1 MKESSPKNIKEI
13 FKQLNITD
21 YVSCQDYLASL
32 YKLFRDNIINYNHE
46 EFSSFLGFAKTDN
59 TIRLIISGK
68 RKLSVKK
75 AKVICQNLQLP
86 AREKKYW
93 DTMALLANAKNAAE
107 QDTHLSELIRLK
119 AAYSSKKNSSQKK
132 IMYFDEWYHSVIRE
146 MIGLS
151 DSPQSAEEIQKRL
164 MFPLNLSKIKKSLE
178 LLKEIGLI
186 KYDQESGTY
195 SRTHEKVTT
204 DWEIDDIEA
213 SKYHQKM
220 IAMGAESIFRVSEK
234 LRSVSSVTVNLSE
247 EQISLVKAKI
257 QLFLDEILL
266 LEEAAKKDDRV
277 YQLNVQLFPFS
288 KRDE

>member
-1 MKESSPKNIKEI
+1 MKDRDSKNIKNFI
-13 FKQLNITD
+13 KKIIITD
-21 YVSCQDYLASL
+21 YVSCQDYLSSL
-32 YKLFRDNIINYNHE
+32 YKMIRDSISNYNHE
-46 EFSSFLGFAKTDN
+46 EFSALLGFAKTDN

-68 RKLSVKK
+68 RKLSLKK
-75 AKVICQNLQLP
+75 AKVISQNIHFS
-86 AREKKYW
+86 AKEKKYW

-119 AAYSSKKNSSQKK
+119 AGNSNNRKSSDHKLL
-132 IMYFDEWYHSVIRE
+132 YFDEWYHSVIRE

-186 KYDQESGTY
+186 KHDEDSKTY

-204 DWEIDDIEA
+204 DWEVDDIEA

-220 IAMGAESIFRVSEK
+220 ISMGAESIFRVSEK

-266 LEEAAKKDDRV
+266 MEESAKKNDRV

-288 KRDE
+288 KRED